1 MEIADGAW
9 ITATCSWLKQ
19 STSDIA
25 SESLSLAI
33 SEARDSELETFLNVL
48 VAEFDELNKS
58 GRRLRILMQLV
69 ASRLIAL
76 REIETGSI
84 APETLVQAYD
94 RLSEVDAQA
103 AAHILQILAAQ
114 GVAADG
120 DEESIDSLAGILV
133 DSPPNDWQWVALGI
147 SPLWKANAEQ
157 LELFF
162 DRLHDGFVHPTTLA
176 VLLDLANFSV
186 RKRILNQHPWENKRN
201 ELSSLLSAVIA
212 QLEKLEKEPK
222 KFGPSVEEVQRILAD
237 SVALTI
243 SLCDAL
249 GQIGDP
255 QSIPVLSTALDLS
268 HRRIQTEAAGALAR
282 LGDALG
288 HRRIIE
294 LANDSVARQ
303 RAVAYAEE
311 LGFAEEIDESLR
323 YPVALA
329 ESALAAWLAAP
340 PQFGFPPTSL
350 EHIDSR
356 TLFWPSF
363 EEPQDCF
370 LFRFSYE
377 LPIGTISN
385 IGMSGPV
392 THAFQADLANLPI
405 DDIYAA
411 FAGWQAE
418 HEEIFEVPLALL
430 NQAQR
435 READAFIAH
444 FEDLGFEVTEGI
456 ALTFFLGEM
465 ALLAK
470 LTQDGRQLCG
480 ITDGSESLRYPVTN
494 SPTSIS
500 PEVVLSI
507 YRGRKLLRSF
517 NSEV

>member
-9 ITATCSWLKQ
+9 IQSTCNWLKQ
-19 STSDIA
+19 STQDIA
-25 SESLSLAI
+25 SESLTLAI
-33 SEARDSELETFLNVL
+33 ADANDAELETLFHLL
-48 VAEFDELNKS
+48 VERFDELSKS
-58 GRRLRILMQLV
+58 PRRLRILLQLA
-69 ASRLIAL
+69 ASRLVAL
-76 REIETGSI
+76 REVEAGSI
-84 APETLVQAYD
+84 EPETLVQAYD

-103 AAHILQILAAQ
+103 AAHVLQILAAQ
-114 GVAADG
+114 GISADG

-133 DSPPNDWQWVALGI
+133 DSPPNDWQLVALGI
-147 SPLWKANAEQ
+147 SPLWKSNADQ

-162 DRLHDGFVHPTTLA
+162 DRLQDGFIHPTTMA

-186 RKRILNQHPWENKRN
+186 RKSKLDQHPWEAKRG
-201 ELSSLLSAVIA
+201 ELSSLLSSVVA

-222 KFGPSVEEVQRILAD
+222 QFGQSVEEVQRILAD

-243 SLCDAL
+243 ALCDAL

-255 QSIPVLSTALDLS
+255 QSSPVLTGALGLS

-282 LGDALG
+282 LGDAAG
-288 HRRIIE
+288 RQRIID
-294 LANDSVARQ
+294 LAQDSVARQ
-303 RAVAYAEE
+303 RAVAYADE
-311 LGFAEEIDESLR
+311 LGFADAIDETLR
-323 YPVALA
+323 LPMALA

-356 TLFWPSF
+356 TMFWPSYD
-363 EEPQDCF
+363 EPQDCF
-370 LFRFSYE
+370 LFRFTYE
-377 LPIGTISN
+377 IPVGTISN
-385 IGMSGPV
+385 IGMTGPV
-392 THAFQADLANLPI
+392 THAFQTDLANLPI

-418 HEEIFEVPLALL
+418 HDEIFEVPLVLL

-435 READAFIAH
+435 RQADALIAH

-456 ALTFFLGEM
+456 ALTFFLGEI

-470 LTQDGRQLCG
+470 LSQDGRQLCG
-480 ITDGSESLRYPVTN
+480 ITDGVESLRYSITN
-494 SPTSIS
+494 HPTSMS

-517 NSEV
+517 NP